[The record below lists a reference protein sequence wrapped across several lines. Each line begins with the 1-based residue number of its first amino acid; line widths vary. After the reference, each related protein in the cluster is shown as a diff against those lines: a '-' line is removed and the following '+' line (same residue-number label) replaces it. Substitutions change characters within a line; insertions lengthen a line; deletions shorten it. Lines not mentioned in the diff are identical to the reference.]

1 MTTMPDPL
9 AHVTLPASGITEH
22 FSDEARAALAGYGE
36 FITVEANQNL
46 IDEGSD
52 LNRLYILASGELSVR
67 RQGQHQEAEL
77 ARLKPGD
84 TFGEI
89 SVFDPGP
96 TSASVRPTQATSI
109 SYGRTGNGR
118 CCAVTACSALARRS
132 CTTCSTSAAA
142 AAGISYILRRTAIIS
157 L

>member
-1 MTTMPDPL
+1 MSDPL
-9 AHVTLPASGITEH
+9 AHITLPASGITEH

-36 FITVEANQNL
+36 YITVEPGTNL
-46 IDEGSD
+46 IEEGSE
-52 LNRLYILASGELSVR
+52 LSRLYILVSGELSVR
-67 RQGQHQEAEL
+67 RQGQHKEAEL

-96 TSASVRPTQATSI
+96 TSAGIAPVQSSI
-109 SYGRTGNGR
+109 
-118 CCAVTACSALARRS
+118 VW
-132 CTTCSTSAAA
+132 
-142 AAGISYILRRTAIIS
+142 GISWPQLEFLMNNNHQLGGIFLVGLATILSRRLREMNRKYVDAAR

>member
-1 MTTMPDPL
+1 MLFRSDPL
-9 AHVTLPASGITEH
+9 AHVVLPSSGITEH

-36 FITVEANQNL
+36 FITVEPGQNL
-46 IDEGSD
+46 VDEGGE
-52 LNRLYILASGELSVR
+52 LNRLYVLASGELSVR

-96 TSASVRPTQATSI
+96 TSAAVRPIQS
-109 SYGRTGNGR
+109 S
-118 CCAVTACSALARRS
+118 VVW
-132 CTTCSTSAAA
+132 
-142 AAGISYILRRTAIIS
+142 GISWPQLEFLMNNNHQLGGMFLVGLATILSRRMREMNRKYVDAARI
-157 L
+157 